1 MGISISWRGVRG
13 QRTKDNRDW
22 CGVGL
27 QATSALCALLDGST
41 SGPAS
46 GELARQVAE
55 VLADWFTTEVD
66 VTSEKIVDRI
76 RALHDGLACRF
87 RQDSASLLIAH
98 VDIDGS
104 AILLNVGD
112 CVAGVNASGEIA
124 WKTRPHTLANPV
136 RDLPIQ
142 EISVSP
148 LRHHLTR
155 SFRSREFQTPDEYE
169 LLLKEDEALVLAT
182 DGFWA
187 SLDAEAQSNFFD
199 NLDLGNAACD
209 DDCSALFIKF
219 DGRQGIT
226 VANPHADNFIMRKS
240 G

>member
-1 MGISISWRGVRG
+1 MGISISWRGEQG

-27 QATSALCALLDGST
+27 QTTSALCALLDGST

-46 GELARQVAE
+46 GELARQIAQGLV
-55 VLADWFTTEVD
+55 DWFTNEVD
-66 VTSEKIVDRI
+66 ATSEKIVDRL

-98 VDIDGS
+98 VRIDGS

-112 CVAGVNASGEIA
+112 CAAGVNASGEIA

-136 RDLPIQ
+136 RDLTIH

-187 SLDAEAQSNFFD
+187 NLDMKAQSNFFD
-199 NLDLGNAACD
+199 NLDLGNASCD
-209 DDCSALFIKF
+209 DDCSALLIKL
-219 DGRQGIT
+219 DGGHGIT
-226 VANPHADNFIMRKS
+226 VANPHADNFIVRKS